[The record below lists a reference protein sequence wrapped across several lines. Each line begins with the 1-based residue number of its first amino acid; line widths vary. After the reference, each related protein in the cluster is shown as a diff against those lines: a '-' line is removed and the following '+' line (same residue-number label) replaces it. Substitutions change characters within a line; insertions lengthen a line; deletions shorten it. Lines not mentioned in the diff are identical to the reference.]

1 MGQKDSRCHGQ
12 AGNRMFAGLGWGV
25 VVIMMMMVRIEIAT
39 EKFVTHCQCVWA
51 LCFSTCAASFG
62 PNSSPV
68 R

>member
-1 MGQKDSRCHGQ
+1 
-12 AGNRMFAGLGWGV
+12 MFAGLGWGV
-25 VVIMMMMVRIEIAT
+25 VVIMMMVVRIEIAT

-51 LCFSTCAASFG
+51 LCFSTRAASFG